1 MNIQSLINSANKL
14 KDFAALEIYKKIL
27 FTAKQYNLSINDSIT
42 LLLSNETLPYNKKIL
57 MICRSIYPASKTFSV
72 NNFSKNNINSN
83 INISKPKVLPKE
95 KLGCNINEIKKK
107 SKPKQ
112 KNKPTV
118 VETDV
123 GTLKIG

>member
-14 KDFAALEIYKKIL
+14 KDFAAIEIYKKIL
-27 FTAKQYNLSINDSIT
+27 LTAKQYNLSINDSIT
-42 LLLSNETLPYNKKIL
+42 LLLTNETLPYNKKIL

-72 NNFSKNNINSN
+72 TSFSKNNINSN
-83 INISKPKVLPKE
+83 INISKPKVFPKE